1 MRITALFIC
10 VLLAQATRVQ
20 CVDSGDSNSI
30 LLQKYI
36 LSKGVNIIVF
46 DESNIK
52 QFWIDNSVLTK
63 DNRINIIL
71 SSNTTNGNE
80 SVPLRIQLANVNE
93 AQDCKVEVISETE
106 DFGFSV
112 LNNSSKVL
120 SSSKK
125 DNNFLNYSVAST
137 VFHLEDTTEL
147 YFKLKFNSK
156 ISESLSI
163 IKIILSFSSNKES
176 TFLVSPGTI
185 NYSTSTLSTSST
197 ISSSNSKSISV
208 TGKQSAIFSNK
219 KIITMANTFVSS
231 VTIKN
236 IGDTETTVYVGYG
249 AYTQDGVW
257 LNARN
262 YPVSDKVLKVLS
274 SQEGSTSIFVDAY
287 SDWKKGY
294 YLALNAQEDF
304 SDIPNNFFAE
314 GTISEIKKKDNGQ
327 AEIILSAPIKTKI
340 KEGTK
345 VRIHGYNG
353 AYLYTGIRTLQPGE
367 EHTFSSTI
375 KKDES
380 YVGYSS
386 KAFSKGV
393 YYVIP
398 LILSYTT
405 DPNKKNTI
413 LISNFSINY

>member
-1 MRITALFIC
+1 MKLSTTLFRLPSTFFRTKFYRNGKNVHSMRITALFIC

-147 YFKLKFNSK
+147 SFKLKFNSK

-294 YLALNAQEDF
+294 R
-304 SDIPNNFFAE
+304 
-314 GTISEIKKKDNGQ
+314 KKG
-327 AEIILSAPIKTKI
+327 
-340 KEGTK
+340 G
-345 VRIHGYNG
+345 RRH
-353 AYLYTGIRTLQPGE
+353 
-367 EHTFSSTI
+367 
-375 KKDES
+375 
-380 YVGYSS
+380 
-386 KAFSKGV
+386 
-393 YYVIP
+393 
-398 LILSYTT
+398 
-405 DPNKKNTI
+405 
-413 LISNFSINY
+413 

>member
-1 MRITALFIC
+1 
-10 VLLAQATRVQ
+10 
-20 CVDSGDSNSI
+20 
-30 LLQKYI
+30 
-36 LSKGVNIIVF
+36 
-46 DESNIK
+46 
-52 QFWIDNSVLTK
+52 
-63 DNRINIIL
+63 
-71 SSNTTNGNE
+71 
-80 SVPLRIQLANVNE
+80 
-93 AQDCKVEVISETE
+93 
-106 DFGFSV
+106 
-112 LNNSSKVL
+112 
-120 SSSKK
+120 
-125 DNNFLNYSVAST
+125 
-137 VFHLEDTTEL
+137 
-147 YFKLKFNSK
+147 
-156 ISESLSI
+156 
-163 IKIILSFSSNKES
+163 
-176 TFLVSPGTI
+176 
-185 NYSTSTLSTSST
+185 
-197 ISSSNSKSISV
+197 
-208 TGKQSAIFSNK
+208 
-219 KIITMANTFVSS
+219 MANTFVSS

-294 YLALNAQEDF
+294 YLALNTQEDF